1 MPTIR
6 TPKTQVRVVPRDG
19 ELEIT
24 LNINISVDGKLTASS
39 DEADVSILSS
49 NQEEREKEEKAAE
62 PLIPDFDSS
71 GKLSGFGFWKKKD
84 K

>member
-6 TPKTQVRVVPRDG
+6 TPKAQVKLVPREG

-39 DEADVSILSS
+39 DEAEVSILS
-49 NQEEREKEEKAAE
+49 EEKEKEEKAAE
-62 PLIPDFDSS
+62 PMIPDFDSS
-71 GKLSGFGFWKKKD
+71 GKLSGFGFWGGKKKD
-84 K
+84 